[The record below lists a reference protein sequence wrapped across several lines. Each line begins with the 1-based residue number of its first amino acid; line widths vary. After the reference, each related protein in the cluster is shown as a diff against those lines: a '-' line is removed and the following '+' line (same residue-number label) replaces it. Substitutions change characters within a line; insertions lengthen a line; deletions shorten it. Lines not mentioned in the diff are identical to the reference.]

1 MGEPRV
7 TPGSLRDIGLINWI
21 VAAGSARVSGTKKP
35 LNLFRVLGR
44 AKGLSHGWLHF
55 AGRMMPGGRL
65 PRRDTELIINRV
77 AYLADCTYEQA
88 HHRSMG
94 KRVGLTD
101 AELDR
106 VPDGPDAD
114 GWTDRQR
121 TLLVAADEL
130 DATGNL
136 SDATW
141 DRLRGELNE
150 REAIEFLMLT
160 AHYRML
166 ATVIN
171 TLRVPLDSHA

>member
-1 MGEPRV
+1 MSEPRV

-21 VAAGSARVSGTKKP
+21 VAAGSARVSGTKDP

-55 AGRMMPGGRL
+55 AGRMMPGGKL
-65 PRRDTELIINRV
+65 PRRDTELVINRV

-121 TLLVAADEL
+121 TLLVATDEL

-136 SDATW
+136 ADATW
-141 DRLRGELNE
+141 DRLRRELNE
-150 REAIEFLMLT
+150 REAIEFLMLA

>member
-1 MGEPRV
+1 MSTPRV
-7 TPGSLRDIGLINWI
+7 TPGNLRDVGLVNWV
-21 VAAGSARVSGTKKP
+21 VAKGSARVSGTKEP

-55 AGRMMPGGRL
+55 AGRMMPGGKL
-65 PRRDTELIINRV
+65 PRTETELVINRV
-77 AYLADCTYEQA
+77 AHLADCVYEQE

-94 KRVGLTD
+94 RKVGLTD

-106 VPDGPDAD
+106 VSDGPDAP
-114 GWTDRQR
+114 GWTPRQR
-121 TLLVAADEL
+121 TLLVAVDEL
-130 DATGNL
+130 DSTGNL
-136 SDATW
+136 TDETW
-141 DRLRGELNE
+141 ERLRGELNE

-171 TLRVPLDSHA
+171 TLRVPLDDHG